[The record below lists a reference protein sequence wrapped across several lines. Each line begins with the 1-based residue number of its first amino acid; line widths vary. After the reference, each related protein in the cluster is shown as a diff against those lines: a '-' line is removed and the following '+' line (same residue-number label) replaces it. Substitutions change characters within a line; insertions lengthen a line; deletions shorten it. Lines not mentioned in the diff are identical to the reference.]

1 MIYTP
6 KNPCEKFHIK
16 ICKQIL
22 GVNQKSS
29 NLSALVELG
38 RFRISIKIFKLTY
51 KYIISGLNIDNMSLA
66 SLSIKTP
73 DNSYMILPKLIN
85 RNIKHTF
92 YTSKENISKNKLANE
107 TEKV

>member
-29 NLSALVELG
+29 NLSALVELLG
-38 RFRISIKIFKLTY
+38 RFPISIKIFKLTY

-85 RNIKHTF
+85 RNIKHILYF
-92 YTSKENISKNKLANE
+92 KRKNF
-107 TEKV
+107 